1 MRGWVLNLRHLRKL
15 WMAAVLFLSVA
26 VCFPDSPT
34 ALAQTVIT
42 EPKTKLVPA
51 GPGQKPF
58 DVTRHTIPLSEIRGG
73 GPARD
78 GVPALVHA
86 NFIAADQVGRLLK
99 KSDRV
104 LGVFLNG
111 EAKAYPVRILN
122 WHELV
127 NDSVGGRPV
136 LVSW

>member
-1 MRGWVLNLRHLRKL
+1 MMPAVWILSLFVGWSSTPLR
-15 WMAAVLFLSVA
+15 AAVPFA
-26 VCFPDSPT
+26 D
-34 ALAQTVIT
+34 QNIVI
-42 EPKTKLVPA
+42 EPVKKLLPA

-58 DVTRHTIPLSEIRGG
+58 DVIRHTIPIKEIESSV
-73 GPARD
+73 ARD
-78 GVPALVHA
+78 AIPALDDPR
-86 NFIAADQVGRLLK
+86 FSSPGEVGRLLK
-99 KSDRV
+99 ASDRV
-104 LGVFLNG
+104 LGVALNG